1 MQRAN
6 LYHDKRAQW
15 GAYLVFFGVLA
26 IIPLVMDDPFT
37 MNQFARYGVFGMLA
51 LSVSLVWGYGGI
63 LSLGQGIAFGM
74 GAYGMGATMQMQYQ
88 DPVNDPIPSFMLTN
102 ELEAL
107 PLIWEPFWHT
117 HIGLMLAIGI
127 PVGFF
132 IIFGILMFQAR
143 LAGAFVAIMTLA
155 MLGAWYNM
163 AYDMQPY
170 TAGFNG
176 ISPPSAFV
184 AFGVEVDPYA
194 NIIYWVSLGM
204 LCVLTLATKALLQ
217 TKFGTIVQAIRDDPE
232 RVRFL
237 GYNVAY
243 YQTVVFAIGGLIAAL
258 AGIVWV
264 MITQFVS
271 PTSLEIFFSIT
282 IVIWAAVGGRMSLFG
297 AIFGAIFINAAQ
309 SYIGDEF
316 QTTWFIILGAVFI
329 LVVRFLPKGLAGLF
343 EFVIGYI
350 PYRNSLPNEKFSTER
365 KDRHGYAPTR
375 PPLAERGAK

>member
-15 GAYLVFFGVLA
+15 AVYLVFFGILA
-26 IIPLVMDDPFT
+26 IIPLSMDDPFT
-37 MNQFARYGVFGMLA
+37 MNQYSRYGVFGMLA

-74 GAYGMGATMQMQYQ
+74 AAYGMGATMQMQYQ

-107 PLIWEPFWHT
+107 PTVWEPFWNT
-117 HIGLMLAIGI
+117 SVGIILAVSI
-127 PVGFF
+127 PVLFF

-143 LAGAFVAIMTLA
+143 IAGAFVAIMTLA
-155 MLGAWYNM
+155 MLGAWYSM
-163 AYDMQPY
+163 AYDMQPF

-184 AFGVEVDPYA
+184 AFGVEVDPYS
-194 NIIYWVSLGM
+194 NMIYWVSLGV
-204 LCVLTLATKALLQ
+204 LAVLTLGAKALLQ

-232 RVRFL
+232 RARFL

-243 YQTVVFAIGGLIAAL
+243 YQIVLFALSGLIAAF
-258 AGIVWV
+258 AGLVWV

-271 PTSLEIFFSIT
+271 PTSLDIFFSIT
-282 IVIWAAVGGRMSLFG
+282 FVIWAAVGGRMSLFG
-297 AIFGAIFINAAQ
+297 AIFGAMFINAAQ
-309 SYIGDEF
+309 SYVGDEF
-316 QTTWFIILGAVFI
+316 QATWLIILGAVFI
-329 LVVRFLPKGLAGLF
+329 VVVRFAPKGLAGLF
-343 EFVIGYI
+343 EYALGFV
-350 PYRNSLPNEKFSTER
+350 PYRVRETPQSRTDVPSPSE
-365 KDRHGYAPTR
+365 
-375 PPLAERGAK
+375 